1 MFSPSANKRSWGFRF
16 SLADALALLVLAA
29 ATLTLH
35 RNGNPLWWLAL
46 FVGGHFFLFCN
57 VFRVSRR
64 RELTWAGLLLVNAGF
79 WIFRNPLNWLH
90 VVACQI
96 PASIAVIV
104 SEIRSSTYHGI
115 LADRINPKLDYFLNG
130 DIP

>member
-1 MFSPSANKRSWGFRF
+1 MSSPSTNKRSWGFRF

-29 ATLTLH
+29 VAVVLYRT
-35 RNGNPLWWLAL
+35 GNLLWWLVL

-57 VFRVSRR
+57 VFRVNRR
-64 RELTWAGLLLVNAGF
+64 CELTWAGLLLLNAGL
-79 WIFRNPLNWLH
+79 WSFRNHLDWLH

-96 PASIAVIV
+96 PVSIAVIV